1 MSAVVGNT
9 LSTNGRQFLRQSD
22 DEPTTGACIFA
33 LHPGSRVARTPL
45 RRVHLFPL
53 GKVAMA
59 SSVAAYKKDLDH
71 LGTEDFLRLYPWP
84 VLVVTSIAGV
94 LKGLG
99 ARGTVIT
106 ELPDLTAVAANPGR
120 VFSVTKGRNSE
131 PGPITIGR
139 TSEND
144 VTVNEYSVSTRHAI
158 LALVNG
164 EYRLTDLG
172 ATNGTLVN
180 GVRMVPRKPC
190 RLQGGETL
198 QLGRVTLLFLSAK
211 QFAEH
216 LARGTL
222 SAP

>member
-1 MSAVVGNT
+1 
-9 LSTNGRQFLRQSD
+9 
-22 DEPTTGACIFA
+22 
-33 LHPGSRVARTPL
+33 
-45 RRVHLFPL
+45 
-53 GKVAMA
+53 MA
-59 SSVAAYKKDLDH
+59 SSVADYKKDLDH
-71 LGTEDFLRLYPWP
+71 LGTNDFLRLYPWP
-84 VLVVTSIAGV
+84 VLVVNSVAGV
-94 LKGLG
+94 LKGLA

-106 ELPDLTAVAANPGR
+106 ELPDLSSVPTRPGR
-120 VFSVTKGRNSE
+120 VFLVAKGRHSE

-144 VTVNEYSVSTRHAI
+144 VVVNEYSVSTRHAI
-158 LALVNG
+158 LAVVNG
-164 EYRLTDLG
+164 EYRLTDMG

-198 QLGRVTLLFLSAK
+198 QLGRITLLFLFAS